1 MEIRKLPIGQGLAWF
16 RQAIDLGAR
25 NPRAVFGAALLFL
38 LALYA
43 VALVFAIV
51 GAMVV
56 GQGATPAAGQGP
68 DLRDALIVAAPLFL
82 VVMVLAPILLGGL
95 MHVIRETESGR
106 PVRARD
112 VFLPLRSPAGR
123 RLAGIGLV
131 QVALTAVGG
140 LLVAALAGE
149 DYWRNYAAAMQS
161 AMQGQVEQVPQPDHA
176 GLLLLLQFLLN
187 YVSYVLVMFA
197 IPLMLFSGARLG
209 EAVKATLQAGL
220 RNLGANLLAGVLF
233 IGALLAAT
241 LAFAL
246 VALVLGLVGGAV
258 HPVLGNLLVAM
269 AGLGFVAGVLVL
281 LVGGGY
287 LAWRD
292 TFGEGPAAMPGD
304 VHGIEV

>member
-1 MEIRKLPIGQGLAWF
+1 M
-16 RQAIDLGAR
+16 
-25 NPRAVFGAALLFL
+25 
-38 LALYA
+38 
-43 VALVFAIV
+43 
-51 GAMVV
+51 
-56 GQGATPAAGQGP
+56 
-68 DLRDALIVAAPLFL
+68 
-82 VVMVLAPILLGGL
+82 
-95 MHVIRETESGR
+95 
-106 PVRARD
+106 
-112 VFLPLRSPAGR
+112 
-123 RLAGIGLV
+123 
-131 QVALTAVGG
+131 QVALTALGG

-176 GLLLLLQFLLN
+176 GLLMLLQFLLN